1 MYTRLDSDLFLV
13 QLPHNHAEAAELNQN
28 KNSTTVIGQFQTA
41 NDPVGSS
48 VGLVASPYGNAS
60 QCQRVAITNFVGR
73 KDRFFL
79 SSHPVT
85 YAIRGSYRDCSARR
99 APKVTVTRGR
109 VSLCQK
115 GVTWWLLFLVNCL
128 WVRKPAKTSRG
139 ASFEL
144 LARAPLRSKT
154 DALPWRGDRGE
165 VGWAE
170 LFTMAAALR

>member
-1 MYTRLDSDLFLV
+1 MAQRRASSHCKPPTTCIPTS
-13 QLPHNHAEAAELNQN
+13 AEAGRL
-28 KNSTTVIGQFQTA
+28 
-41 NDPVGSS
+41 SS
-48 VGLVASPYGNAS
+48 WRNHTLLRRAA
-60 QCQRVAITNFVGR
+60 QRVTLLKPLI
-73 KDRFFL
+73 K
-79 SSHPVT
+79 
-85 YAIRGSYRDCSARR
+85 RR

-170 LFTMAAALR
+170 LFTMAAPLR